1 MLDIDVAE
9 QLFPNWF
16 SILTQLC
23 ATGVLFL
30 FVKKFLWSTAEDII
44 AKRKDLMQ
52 SRLTNAERLQ
62 EEAKADREASAK
74 ELKEVQVKAR
84 EMIDSAKK
92 QANSEKDRIIKE
104 ANTQAASTLEKANI
118 IIEKQ
123 KQELRK
129 DLQKEIVDVALA
141 ASAKLLGESDLGE
154 QDKRSIESFVKEI
167 SNEPG
172 K

>member
-1 MLDIDVAE
+1 
-9 QLFPNWF
+9 
-16 SILTQLC
+16 
-23 ATGVLFL
+23 
-30 FVKKFLWSTAEDII
+30 
-44 AKRKDLMQ
+44 
-52 SRLTNAERLQ
+52 
-62 EEAKADREASAK
+62 
-74 ELKEVQVKAR
+74 
-84 EMIDSAKK
+84 MIDSAKK

-118 IIEKQ
+118 TIEKQ
-123 KQELRK
+123 KQELLK